1 MIDDAASVSTICK
14 SWQRPR
20 QLQYAKEYF
29 MNTNAN
35 LTVRDLMQ
43 LRVHAVQPQ
52 MTLEE
57 LERQFI
63 DKSVSGFP
71 VVENENLVGVVSR
84 SDIVRQLAVE
94 RNLAETTSDFYW
106 DRAGFHEERAET
118 IEQVA
123 SRLGQRIEDLRVEDL
138 MSRHLVVV
146 AADDSIEIA
155 AQKLL
160 DHHIHRMPVV
170 EQGRLVGL
178 VSTLDFVRLFADKRV
193 RIT

>member
-29 MNTNAN
+29 MNTSAN

-43 LRVHAVQPQ
+43 LGVHAVHPQ

-71 VVENENLVGVVSR
+71 VVENENLVGDVSR
-84 SDIVRQLAVE
+84 SDIVRQLAVQ
-94 RNLAETTSDFYW
+94 RNLADPSRPTQF
-106 DRAGFHEERAET
+106 RARA
-118 IEQVA
+118 
-123 SRLGQRIEDLRVEDL
+123 R
-138 MSRHLVVV
+138 
-146 AADDSIEIA
+146 
-155 AQKLL
+155 
-160 DHHIHRMPVV
+160 
-170 EQGRLVGL
+170 
-178 VSTLDFVRLFADKRV
+178 
-193 RIT
+193 